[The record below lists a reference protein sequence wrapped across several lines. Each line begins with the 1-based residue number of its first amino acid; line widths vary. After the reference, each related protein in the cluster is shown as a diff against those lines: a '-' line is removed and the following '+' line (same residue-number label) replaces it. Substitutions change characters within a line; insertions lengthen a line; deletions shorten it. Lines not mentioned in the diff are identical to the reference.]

1 MNAAKEL
8 EIAQQSMAAYQQ
20 RVSELETSH
29 YNLSQQ
35 VTSLSSENDTL
46 KHQNSMLALSRES
59 EEQTEDL
66 QRQLQENLSNLNLLR
81 VELTTTKEKCQLSED
96 KFEKLHDEYSKY
108 MGKYHSMNVKNLE
121 FYFVFISVRLNIQ
134 ICKMKLSDGNLYLKI
149 YRKNSAICKLIFHKR
164 NRLRSRPLFR
174 PPLN

>member
-108 MGKYHSMNVKNLE
+108 MGKYHSMNVGSLE
-121 FYFVFISVRLNIQ
+121 FYFIFIFVRLNIR
-134 ICKMKLSDGNLYLKI
+134 ICKMKLSDGNRYSKVCKKNSVI
-149 YRKNSAICKLIFHKR
+149 YRLIFHKR
-164 NRLRSRPLFR
+164 SRVRSRPLFR